1 MTRRSRAARMTRR
14 ARVAT
19 RAALALGLAGLL
31 GAPARAALPGADRV
45 EAAVANANRA
55 GRRATPLDLAVELVR
70 VGSAVVGT
78 GTLQL
83 HPSGLA
89 RLELHGAGGLVERH
103 LLLGAAHQASRNGAP
118 LASPQ
123 PFLAPFQLLQASS
136 GAAVGSALRQ
146 LGAAPGELAL
156 GRAQES
162 DCYVLGGREAGPD
175 RLPPRRAALWVDA
188 TSFEPA
194 RIDRADGVRFE
205 LGPPGAFGAI
215 RFPGWIGVEAPG
227 QPALRLVVRSAARSG
242 VDASEF
248 RREWLTTPP
257 AAGPPVPRGRP
268 GAPAGPGGNP

>member
-1 MTRRSRAARMTRR
+1 MTRRSRAA
-14 ARVAT
+14 T
-19 RAALALGLAGLL
+19 RAALAMGLAGLL
-31 GAPARAALPGADRV
+31 GAPAGAALPGADRV

-55 GRRATPLDLAVELVR
+55 GRRVTPLELAVELVR
-70 VGSAVVGT
+70 EGSEVVGT
-78 GTLQL
+78 GTLQI

-89 RLELHGAGGLVERH
+89 RLELHGMGGLVERH

-123 PFLAPFQLLQASS
+123 PFLAPLQLLQASS

-146 LGAAPGELAL
+146 LGAAPEIAL
-156 GRAQES
+156 GRTQES
-162 DCYVLGGREAGPD
+162 DCYVLGGRETGPD
-175 RLPPRRAALWVDA
+175 RPPPRRAALWVDA

-205 LGPPGAFGAI
+205 LGPPNAFGAI

-227 QPALRLVVRSAARSG
+227 QPGLRLVVRSAARSG

-248 RREWLTTPP
+248 RREWLTTAP
-257 AAGPPVPRGRP
+257 AAGPPTPRARP